1 MPMTSKPENIKNL
14 SISEFMTR
22 DVITITENE
31 SVGEACKLMYKKDI
45 GSLIIIKKDI
55 VIPVGI
61 VTERD
66 ITKMVGFSEKFFA
79 DMPVVA
85 VMSQPLI
92 TINPLTSVGDA
103 VFLMEQKNIR
113 RLPVINPEGLI
124 VGIITSKDIF
134 KPLMKIFKQVAKE
147 KDLVS
152 DGFDLLGLI
161 GME

>member
-1 MPMTSKPENIKNL
+1 MTSKSDNMKNL

-22 DVITITENE
+22 DVRTITENE
-31 SVGEACKLMYKKDI
+31 SVREACKLMYNENI

-55 VIPVGI
+55 VVPVGI

-66 ITKMVGFSEKFFA
+66 ITKMVGLSNKFFA
-79 DMPVVA
+79 DEPVSGI
-85 VMSQPLI
+85 MSQPLV
-92 TINPLTSVGDA
+92 TINPTTSVGDA
-103 VFLMEQKNIR
+103 VYLMEQKNIR
-113 RLPVINPEGLI
+113 RLPVINSQGLI
-124 VGIITSKDIF
+124 VGIITAKDIF

>member
-1 MPMTSKPENIKNL
+1 
-14 SISEFMTR
+14 MTR

-31 SVGEACKLMYKKDI
+31 SVGEACKLMYQEDI

-92 TINPLTSVGDA
+92 TINPSTSVGDA
-103 VFLMEQKNIR
+103 VYLMEQKNIR

-124 VGIITSKDIF
+124 VGIITAKDIF

>member
-1 MPMTSKPENIKNL
+1 
-14 SISEFMTR
+14 
-22 DVITITENE
+22 
-31 SVGEACKLMYKKDI
+31 
-45 GSLIIIKKDI
+45 
-55 VIPVGI
+55 
-61 VTERD
+61 
-66 ITKMVGFSEKFFA
+66 MVGFSEKFFA

-92 TINPLTSVGDA
+92 TVNPTTSVGDA
-103 VFLMEQKNIR
+103 VYLMEQKNIR
-113 RLPVINPEGLI
+113 RLPVINSQGLI
-124 VGIITSKDIF
+124 VGIITAKDVL